1 MQDEPGV
8 LNRISSLVRRRNFNI
23 ESIVAGR
30 TEKEGITRMTLVVN
44 EPDINKRKTIINNIK
59 RLVEI
64 YDVVDATGQDCHIRE
79 HALVKIS
86 IDEGNRKDIDGLR
99 ALAVLP
105 VIFYHAGFKLF
116 SGGFVGVDIFFVISG
131 YLITSIIYREI
142 IKSNNFMISNLSSFL
157 SSNAE
162 ISLSSESKLFVKQAC
177 KNPKLLNFLIAC
189 TIFGLISP

>member
-1 MQDEPGV
+1 MKQTLILFMQDEPGV

-86 IDEGNRKDIDGLR
+86 IDEKNRKDIDGL
-99 ALAVLP
+99 VL
-105 VIFYHAGFKLF
+105 
-116 SGGFVGVDIFFVISG
+116 SGNCKILDNNNDAMVLELSG
-131 YLITSIIYREI
+131 NESTVEEN
-142 IKSNNFMISNLSSFL
+142 IKSVSYTHLTL
-157 SSNAE
+157 
-162 ISLSSESKLFVKQAC
+162 
-177 KNPKLLNFLIAC
+177 P
-189 TIFGLISP
+189 TICSV